1 MLIRDLDDLI
11 KLLMDGEDDVDLNK
25 FKRNH
30 VKIKFYDD
38 ESVKD
43 DNLKKTNPY
52 MSSEDIIKNRTNK
65 PNKGYEG
72 GILRSGKLW
81 DAGEDFHSGVFG
93 DVKVEK
99 AIHRPEAQ
107 KANHE
112 VNNQLNGS
120 YKDLATVKDGV
131 NAVRQILDQAMIV
144 LNDLEEKLK
153 NV

>member
-1 MLIRDLDDLI
+1 MNMDDIDKII
-11 KLLMDGEDDVDLNK
+11 KLLMDGEDLDDDVKVRVYTASNE
-25 FKRNH
+25 FK
-30 VKIKFYDD
+30 
-38 ESVKD
+38 
-43 DNLKKTNPY
+43 
-52 MSSEDIIKNRTNK
+52 NK
-65 PNKGYEG
+65 PNKSNKGFEG
-72 GILRSGKLW
+72 GISKSGKFK
-81 DAGEDFHSGVFG
+81 DYHPFG
-93 DVKVEK
+93 DMKIEK
-99 AIHRPEAQ
+99 AIYRPEAQ

>member
-1 MLIRDLDDLI
+1 MNMDDIDKII
-11 KLLMDGEDDVDLNK
+11 KLLMDGEDLDDDDVK
-25 FKRNH
+25 VR
-30 VKIKFYDD
+30 VY
-38 ESVKD
+38 
-43 DNLKKTNPY
+43 TA
-52 MSSEDIIKNRTNK
+52 SSELKNKPNK
-65 PNKGYEG
+65 PNKGFEG
-72 GILRSGKLW
+72 GISKSGKFK
-81 DAGEDFHSGVFG
+81 DYHPFG
-93 DVKVEK
+93 NMKAEK
-99 AIHRPEAQ
+99 AIYRPEAQ

>member
-1 MLIRDLDDLI
+1 MNMNDIDNIINYLMAGEDLDD
-11 KLLMDGEDDVDLNK
+11 DVKVRVYTTSN
-25 FKRNH
+25 
-30 VKIKFYDD
+30 KIK
-38 ESVKD
+38 
-43 DNLKKTNPY
+43 
-52 MSSEDIIKNRTNK
+52 NK
-65 PNKGYEG
+65 PNKPNRGYE
-72 GILRSGKLW
+72 RGKFK
-81 DAGEDFHSGVFG
+81 DFYSVK
-93 DVKVEK
+93 DEKVEK
-99 AIHRPEAQ
+99 AIYRPEAQ

>member
-1 MLIRDLDDLI
+1 MNIDDIDKIISLI
-11 KLLMDGEDDVDLNK
+11 MDGEDLDDDVKVNVYTAS
-25 FKRNH
+25 N
-30 VKIKFYDD
+30 
-38 ESVKD
+38 E
-43 DNLKKTNPY
+43 
-52 MSSEDIIKNRTNK
+52 IKNKPNK
-65 PNKGYEG
+65 PNKGFEG
-72 GILRSGKLW
+72 GISKSGKFK
-81 DAGEDFHSGVFG
+81 DFYSSR
-93 DVKVEK
+93 DVKVNK
-99 AIHRPEAQ
+99 AIYRPEAQ

>member
-1 MLIRDLDDLI
+1 MNMDDIDDLI

-25 FKRNH
+25 FKGNH

-38 ESVKD
+38 DENVKN

-65 PNKGYEG
+65 PNKGFER
-72 GILRSGKLW
+72 GISKSGKFK
-81 DAGEDFHSGVFG
+81 DYHPFSDM
-93 DVKVEK
+93 KVEK
-99 AIHRPEAQ
+99 AIYRPEAQ

-144 LNDLEEKLK
+144 LNDLEEMLK

>member
-1 MLIRDLDDLI
+1 MNIDDLDKIISLIMEGEDLDD
-11 KLLMDGEDDVDLNK
+11 DVKVNVYTAS
-25 FKRNH
+25 N
-30 VKIKFYDD
+30 
-38 ESVKD
+38 E
-43 DNLKKTNPY
+43 
-52 MSSEDIIKNRTNK
+52 IKNKPNK
-65 PNKGYEG
+65 PNKGFEG
-72 GILRSGKLW
+72 GISKSVKFK
-81 DAGEDFHSGVFG
+81 DFYSSR
-93 DVKVEK
+93 DVKVNK
-99 AIHRPEAQ
+99 AIYRSEAQ

>member
-1 MLIRDLDDLI
+1 MNIDDIDRIISLIAA
-11 KLLMDGEDDVDLNK
+11 GED
-25 FKRNH
+25 
-30 VKIKFYDD
+30 FYDD
-38 ESVKD
+38 DDVKV
-43 DNLKKTNPY
+43 NVYTTSN
-52 MSSEDIIKNRTNK
+52 EIKNKSNK
-65 PNKGYEG
+65 PNKGFEG
-72 GILRSGKLW
+72 GIFKSGKFKN
-81 DAGEDFHSGVFG
+81 FHSGVFG

-107 KANHE
+107 KADHE

>member
-1 MLIRDLDDLI
+1 MNIDDLDKIISIIMEGEDLDD
-11 KLLMDGEDDVDLNK
+11 DVKVRVYTASN
-25 FKRNH
+25 
-30 VKIKFYDD
+30 
-38 ESVKD
+38 E
-43 DNLKKTNPY
+43 
-52 MSSEDIIKNRTNK
+52 IKNKPNK
-65 PNKGYEG
+65 PNKGFEG
-72 GILRSGKLW
+72 GISKSGKFK
-81 DAGEDFHSGVFG
+81 DFYSSN

-99 AIHRPEAQ
+99 AIYRPEAQ

-131 NAVRQILDQAMIV
+131 NAVRQILDQGMIV

>member
-1 MLIRDLDDLI
+1 MNMDDIDKIISLLMEGEDLDD
-11 KLLMDGEDDVDLNK
+11 DVKVRVYTASN
-25 FKRNH
+25 
-30 VKIKFYDD
+30 
-38 ESVKD
+38 E
-43 DNLKKTNPY
+43 
-52 MSSEDIIKNRTNK
+52 IKNRPNK
-65 PNKGYEG
+65 PNRGYEG
-72 GILRSGKLW
+72 GISKSGKFK
-81 DAGEDFHSGVFG
+81 DFYSSS
-93 DVKVEK
+93 DVKVNK
-99 AIHRPEAQ
+99 AIYRPEAQ